1 MRSREPW
8 RLPAGQSR
16 AVPFLQAAGTET
28 TQDDVIIVADPYDTT
43 DHNQDGYGIYSAERF
58 LYNFTFYNFFSE
70 ESGEPN
76 DMCFLVAKSA
86 EAQP

>member
-1 MRSREPW
+1 M
-8 RLPAGQSR
+8 
-16 AVPFLQAAGTET
+16 
-28 TQDDVIIVADPYDTT
+28 
-43 DHNQDGYGIYSAERF
+43 YGIYSAERF

-76 DMCFLVAKSA
+76 DMCFLVAKPA